1 MANLSN
7 INNKFLVTTGGNVLI
22 GQTSAVGSSIFQV
35 TGSVNITG
43 GTTSG
48 LNITT
53 SGTQDT
59 ININRAANNDNAITK
74 YQTASADKWIVG
86 LRNTGDDNFRFYSYG
101 TSTDVLTINQGNGSA
116 TFAGMITVNGGG
128 IDIDNNDDVRLRF
141 DNAGTFLAGL
151 QVATTAG
158 DMISSTAINDFAV
171 RSQANL
177 IFSSGGNTER
187 MRIGQTHGDKTF
199 ISSYSGGTFP
209 LRVGYGTFASFTPT
223 FVIDDA
229 GNVGI
234 GTDSPNAPLQIA
246 STNKTI
252 NGSLSGS
259 NLSVYTTDTQA
270 ANVGAS
276 IGLGGMSTTPA
287 GFEFY
292 GTMAGRKENST
303 NLDSS
308 GYLAFYTQRVA
319 VGHVERMRIDSSG
332 NVGIKNTNPSAFNSL
347 GGGGLVI
354 GDGTQTNNLT
364 LFSAAT
370 GGGVGYGHI
379 AFADSNTSSSS
390 AQYAGLIQYYHG
402 NDSMQFYTDATPR
415 LTILNSGNVGIG
427 TTSPDYQLD
436 IENTSGAAV
445 MRLHAAAN
453 NSASLRLKNDAVDW
467 DVNCQTND
475 TFAIYNHTDG
485 TERLV
490 ILPTSGNV
498 GIGVTGP
505 SKKLEVAGSY
515 KLGTNA
521 YIQYDAGYPYTINM
535 LNTAAVGNLI
545 LNAGA
550 GSSGFESKIELQGSN
565 TVGAAGITLST
576 GSTTKMQITV
586 NGSTILYPS
595 AGSKGLS
602 MNDTNQVMNSG
613 YINGNQ
619 AISLTFTCTTMSSMF
634 IECVFNHYGYI
645 TSYGCSRVATF
656 AVGPVIQ
663 INNIQEITTGNGG
676 SWTFNRVSNGEF
688 TVVKT
693 AGTYGGGGRW
703 YVKINGANVYAS

>member
-1 MANLSN
+1 
-7 INNKFLVTTGGNVLI
+7 
-22 GQTSAVGSSIFQV
+22 
-35 TGSVNITG
+35 
-43 GTTSG
+43 
-48 LNITT
+48 
-53 SGTQDT
+53 
-59 ININRAANNDNAITK
+59 
-74 YQTASADKWIVG
+74 
-86 LRNTGDDNFRFYSYG
+86 
-101 TSTDVLTINQGNGSA
+101 
-116 TFAGMITVNGGG
+116 
-128 IDIDNNDDVRLRF
+128 
-141 DNAGTFLAGL
+141 
-151 QVATTAG
+151 
-158 DMISSTAINDFAV
+158 
-171 RSQANL
+171 
-177 IFSSGGNTER
+177 
-187 MRIGQTHGDKTF
+187 
-199 ISSYSGGTFP
+199 
-209 LRVGYGTFASFTPT
+209 
-223 FVIDDA
+223 
-229 GNVGI
+229 
-234 GTDSPNAPLQIA
+234 
-246 STNKTI
+246 
-252 NGSLSGS
+252 
-259 NLSVYTTDTQA
+259 
-270 ANVGAS
+270 
-276 IGLGGMSTTPA
+276 
-287 GFEFY
+287 
-292 GTMAGRKENST
+292 
-303 NLDSS
+303 
-308 GYLAFYTQRVA
+308 
-319 VGHVERMRIDSSG
+319 
-332 NVGIKNTNPSAFNSL
+332 
-347 GGGGLVI
+347 
-354 GDGTQTNNLT
+354 
-364 LFSAAT
+364 
-370 GGGVGYGHI
+370 
-379 AFADSNTSSSS
+379 
-390 AQYAGLIQYYHG
+390 
-402 NDSMQFYTDATPR
+402 
-415 LTILNSGNVGIG
+415 
-427 TTSPDYQLD
+427 
-436 IENTSGAAV
+436 

-535 LNTAAVGNLI
+535 LNTASVGNLI